1 MSLVTPLMNLN
12 ERPPVMFVSGK
23 GSWLQDSEG
32 RRYLD
37 FIQGWA
43 VNCLGHSPSV
53 LVEAISSQASRLMT
67 PSPAYHSETTLALA
81 DRLRASSGFDQVNL
95 VNSGAEANEAAIKLT
110 RKWGAQNKGGA
121 FRIITF
127 ENGFHGRT
135 LATMSACGKP
145 AFDALYEP
153 KVPGFDR
160 VPFND
165 LAAVEAAISKDT
177 VAIMLEPIQGE
188 GGVVAATECFLQGL
202 RALADEHQ
210 LLLVFDEVQT
220 GIGRTGELFAY
231 QLFGVTP
238 DVITLG
244 KGLGGGIAIAAMLA
258 KNHCCC
264 FEPGDQGST
273 FGGNPLSAAA
283 ANAVLDIVANPTFL
297 AQAQANGAALRRVLE
312 QVSQRFGL
320 GEVRGQG
327 LLLALNTHGSS
338 TVDAFQLEAACFEL
352 GLLVNGLR
360 HNLLR
365 VMPALN
371 FTVEELHLFEQR
383 LIQGI
388 EQLLAEKD

>member
-12 ERPPVMFVSGK
+12 ERPPVKFVSGK

-81 DRLRASSGFDQVNL
+81 DRLRACSGFDQVNL